1 MIRHHE
7 GAIEM
12 SRAAINGR
20 ASQEIS
26 RLAGN
31 IITVQTGEVEQMRA
45 LLSQLVAETA
55 TTP

>member
-1 MIRHHE
+1 
-7 GAIEM
+7 M

-31 IITVQTGEVEQMRA
+31 IITVQTGEVEKMRA